1 MPTMIELVF
10 GLAVRALITDEDGKI
25 LIIKRSTESKTNPD
39 KWELPGGKVDQ
50 GEPFDQALIREVKEE
65 TNLTIS
71 LDHVV
76 GVAEQNLTLIRA
88 VHIILSAQVEEGELN
103 LSHEHDGYAWVY
115 FEALPEYE
123 LADWLRFFIR
133 DQIPTLKSDE
143 EGEDQESY
151 QEMLKPW
158 LNSLKS
164 SVDNIR
170 KKR

>member
-1 MPTMIELVF
+1 MIELVF

-25 LIIKRSTESKTNPD
+25 LIIKRSSESKTNPD

-65 TNLTIS
+65 TNLNIS

-88 VHIILSAQVEEGELN
+88 VHIILSARVEKGELS
-103 LSHEHDGYAWVY
+103 LSSEHDGYAWVY
-115 FEALPEYE
+115 FDALPEYE
-123 LADWLRFFIR
+123 LADWLRAFVR
-133 DQIPTLKSDE
+133 TQNPELESDE
-143 EGEDQESY
+143 VDEDQESY

>member
-1 MPTMIELVF
+1 MIELVF
-10 GLAVRALITDEDGKI
+10 GLAVRALITDNDGKI

-50 GEPFDQALIREVKEE
+50 GEAFDQALIREVKEE
-65 TNLTIS
+65 TNLTIV

-88 VHIILSAQVEEGELN
+88 VHIILSAQVEGGELS
-103 LSHEHDGYAWVY
+103 LSREHDGYAWVY

-123 LADWLRFFIR
+123 LADWLRDFVKN
-133 DQIPTLKSDE
+133 QIPALEDHGE
-143 EGEDQESY
+143 EENSESY

-164 SVDNIR
+164 SVNNIR

>member
-1 MPTMIELVF
+1 MIELVF

-25 LIIKRSTESKTNPD
+25 LIIKRSSESKTNPD

-50 GEPFDQALIREVKEE
+50 GEPFDQALKREVKEE

-76 GVAEQNLTLIRA
+76 GVSEQNLTLIRA
-88 VHIILSAQVEEGELN
+88 VHIILSAKVEEGELN
-103 LSHEHDGYAWVY
+103 LSSEHDGYAWVY
-115 FEALPEYE
+115 FDTLPEYE
-123 LADWLRFFIR
+123 LADWLRDFVKN
-133 DQIPTLKSDE
+133 QIPTLGNDD
-143 EGEDQESY
+143 GDDQESY

-158 LNSLKS
+158 LTSLKS
-164 SVDNIR
+164 SMDNIR